1 MHRQSKGGCRPNGP
15 KGELAIKARTA
26 AAKELQKLVY
36 QVQQNPEQIVTRDQA
51 MRVVDGICEAVIATI
66 ETYLQEQDDAVN
78 N

>member
-1 MHRQSKGGCRPNGP
+1 M

-36 QVQQNPEQIVTRDQA
+36 QVQQNPEKIVTRDQA
-51 MRVVDGICEAVIATI
+51 MRVIDGICEAVITTI
-66 ETYLQEQDDAVN
+66 ETYLEEQNNAVN

>member
-1 MHRQSKGGCRPNGP
+1 MKPQ
-15 KGELAIKARTA
+15 LAIKARTA

-36 QVQQNPEQIVTRDQA
+36 QVQRNPDQIVTRDQA
-51 MRVVDGICEAVIATI
+51 MRVIDGICEAVIATI